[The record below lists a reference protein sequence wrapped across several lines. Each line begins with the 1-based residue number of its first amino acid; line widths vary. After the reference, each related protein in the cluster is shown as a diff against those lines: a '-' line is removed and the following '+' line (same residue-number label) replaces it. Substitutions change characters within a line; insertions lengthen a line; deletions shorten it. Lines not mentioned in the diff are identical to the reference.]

1 MSNQPQAEGQFK
13 KDLRKIDIWSLALGA
28 IIGWGCFI
36 LPGTDFLP
44 KAGPLGA
51 ILGLLL
57 GAVIISIIS
66 FSYGYMIQKF
76 PLSGGEFVYAD
87 SVFGKKHAFICGW
100 SLVLAYWSLIPL
112 NSTAVAMVSRYILPG
127 SPFQFGYLYTIA
139 HWDVYLGEILLAYAF
154 IIGLG
159 IVNIR
164 GVKSAGWFQTLVAV
178 SLAGSVLFVLVAT
191 LISKPDF
198 SNLQPYFQ
206 EGKSPFSC
214 IIAILAFTPYCFVG
228 FDTIP
233 QAAEEYNFSHKAAL
247 GLMIG
252 AIMVGGLIYCAVVFV
267 TAVVDPW
274 QSMLA
279 ANPDW
284 ATGEMILKSIGYV
297 GVFFC
302 GIAMLCAVVSG
313 INGFYM
319 ASSRLIYSMA
329 YADALPAKFA
339 HLTPQGTPKNALL
352 FVMILA
358 LIAPWF
364 GRQVLSWIVDMT
376 CVGSAFGFLYTCCSA
391 TVLSKH
397 YGDKKQTAISAL
409 GICVASVFLIITFIP
424 GMPGFLSI
432 PPGSSWASGSSW
444 AWSST
449 SRFGASMSTAAGK
462 ASVWRISSTPRC
474 SRTASCRTAPS
485 CLTTLSTT
493 TSARPRSE
501 PLILFSLIPIP
512 IFPPTEERS
521 PKGVLSSVLVCPS
534 GVDIR

>member
-28 IIGWGCFI
+28 IIGWGCFV

-44 KAGPLGA
+44 KAGPMGA

-57 GAVIISIIS
+57 GAVVISIIS

-87 SVFGKKHAFICGW
+87 SAFGKKHAFICGW

-139 HWDVYLGEILLAYAF
+139 GWDVYIGEIILAYAF

-159 IVNIR
+159 IVNIW

-178 SLAGSVLFVLVAT
+178 SLAGSVLFVLVVT

-274 QSMLA
+274 QAMLA

-329 YADALPAKFA
+329 YADALPQKFA

-358 LIAPWF
+358 LIAP
-364 GRQVLSWIVDMT
+364 
-376 CVGSAFGFLYTCCSA
+376 
-391 TVLSKH
+391 
-397 YGDKKQTAISAL
+397 
-409 GICVASVFLIITFIP
+409 
-424 GMPGFLSI
+424 
-432 PPGSSWASGSSW
+432 
-444 AWSST
+444 
-449 SRFGASMSTAAGK
+449 
-462 ASVWRISSTPRC
+462 
-474 SRTASCRTAPS
+474 
-485 CLTTLSTT
+485 
-493 TSARPRSE
+493 
-501 PLILFSLIPIP
+501 
-512 IFPPTEERS
+512 
-521 PKGVLSSVLVCPS
+521 
-534 GVDIR
+534 